1 MIYFVRKN
9 QVEKLPEG
17 EAELNYCLKQ
27 LLENNEAIL
36 IDRMPED
43 LQMQSMHLLL
53 SNPAFVMVNI
63 QESVQER
70 FIRSPLKGFSSDV
83 YEESLLLVTSY
94 VQDLQLEIEKG
105 ATALASYQKGE
116 QEGMVRDGLRKAL
129 IDLGERREIMSIM
142 LQEIRYRLSEQAK
155 QEHTRATERFS
166 GDEWNS

>member
-17 EAELNYCLKQ
+17 DAELNYCLKQ
-27 LLENNEAIL
+27 LLEQNEAIL

-43 LQMQSMHLLL
+43 LQMQSMHMLL
-53 SNPAFVMVNI
+53 SNPAFVMVN
-63 QESVQER
+63 VQDTVHER

-83 YEESLLLVTSY
+83 YEESLMLITSY
-94 VQDLQLEIEKG
+94 VKDLQLEIEKG
-105 ATALASYQKGE
+105 ANALASYQQGE
-116 QEGMVRDGLRKAL
+116 QQGMVRDGLRKAL

-155 QEHTRATERFS
+155 QEHARATERFS